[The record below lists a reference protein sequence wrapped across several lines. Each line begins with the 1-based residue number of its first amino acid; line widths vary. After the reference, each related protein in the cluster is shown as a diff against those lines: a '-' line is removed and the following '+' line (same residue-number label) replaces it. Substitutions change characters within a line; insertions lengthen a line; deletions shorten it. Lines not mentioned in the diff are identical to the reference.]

1 MTGKKL
7 TKNLAAALVPFFEV
21 PVVCFD
27 ANEKRELPCI
37 VVGYDS
43 EEQTK
48 PGLVGHYTVNGF
60 VMVAVNG
67 YEDASNEQADELADD
82 AIAALCDDIEA
93 ALNAPEEGED
103 ERPAQSFHCNRL
115 FVRGTERQQEESST
129 FVVVKWDAY
138 CRNSD

>member
-7 TKNLAAALVPFFEV
+7 TKNLAAALVPFFEI

-27 ANEKRELPCI
+27 ANERRDLPCI
-37 VVGYDS
+37 VVGYDG

-67 YEDASNEQADELADD
+67 YDDASNEQADALADD

-93 ALNAPEEGED
+93 ALNAPEIGAD
-103 ERPAQSFHCNRL
+103 ERPAQEIFCYKL
-115 FVRGTERQQEESST
+115 FVRGTERQMEESSV
-129 FVVVKWDAY
+129 FVVVKWEAF
-138 CRNSD
+138 CRASD